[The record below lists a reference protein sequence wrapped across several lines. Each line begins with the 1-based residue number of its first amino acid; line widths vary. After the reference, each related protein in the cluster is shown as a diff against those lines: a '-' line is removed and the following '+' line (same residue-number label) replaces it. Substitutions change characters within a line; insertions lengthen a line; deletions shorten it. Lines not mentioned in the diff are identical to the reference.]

1 MTHKVEDMTEEI
13 ARLREDIRKMQE
25 DTFTNRLKESL
36 SESADRLEKRCFARA
51 VVADKPVY

>member
-25 DTFTNRLKESL
+25 DTFTNRLKKSL
-36 SESADRLEKRCFARA
+36 SESADRLEKRCDEIKQQIF
-51 VVADKPVY
+51 